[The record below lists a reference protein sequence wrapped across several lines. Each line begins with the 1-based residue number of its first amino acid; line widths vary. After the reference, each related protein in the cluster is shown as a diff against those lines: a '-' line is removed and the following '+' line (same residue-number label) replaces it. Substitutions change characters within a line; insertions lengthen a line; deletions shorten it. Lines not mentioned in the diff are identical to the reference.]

1 MTWSPNA
8 TVTVNGTSF
17 TDKSLAGVQVNYG
30 RTNIWE
36 QPRAGYAV
44 VNILNTT
51 NSDYGFQPRQ
61 EIVITVNN
69 SSGTPVTIFTGKVT
83 QINNR
88 MANVG
93 SVMNVAVQQLTA
105 VSPLAEMSRVVSGA
119 NYAKQYDDVRLNA
132 ILTASGVDIDVVDT
146 PGVYEFQAYN
156 NGYVDTYTL
165 ASKYAQM
172 AFGYIYDTPSGKVGY
187 ANESHRLIDANTN
200 GYFNIPKSYI
210 LGADVNSSKTDV
222 NLLNDVVLS
231 YKANATVTSQDLSS
245 QSSYGLAAGTVSTE
259 LENTTEAQ
267 YQADRYITL
276 RSTPRTN
283 VGQFSIPVDAD
294 FISNTNRNT
303 LLNIYMGKP
312 IQIDN
317 LPMAI
322 KNQTYKGF
330 VEGWN
335 WQIYRNTCQLTLTT
349 TDSTLSI
356 IPTRWQDVSA
366 TLKWSDLDPALQ
378 WSNYE

>member
-61 EIVITVNN
+61 EIVIKVNN

-210 LGADVNSSKTDV
+210 LGADVNSSKTDI

-245 QSSYGLAAGTVSTE
+245 QTSYGLAAGTVSTE

>member
-8 TVTVNGTSF
+8 TVTVNGVSY

-51 NSDYGFQPRQ
+51 NTDYGFQPRQ
-61 EIVITVNN
+61 EIVITVQN
-69 SSGTPVTIFTGKVT
+69 STGTPVTIFTGKVT

-88 MANVG
+88 MARVG
-93 SVMNVAVQQLTA
+93 SVTNVAVQQLTA

-119 NYAKQYDDVRLNA
+119 NYVKQYDDVRLNA

-187 ANESHRLIDANTN
+187 ANESRRSIDATTN

-210 LGADVNSSKTDV
+210 LGSDVNSSKTDV
-222 NLLNDVVLS
+222 NLLNDIVLS
-231 YKANATVTSQDLSS
+231 YKANATVTSQDLGS
-245 QSSYGLAAGTVSTE
+245 QSSYGLAAGTISTE
-259 LENTTEAQ
+259 LENGSEAQ
-267 YQADRYITL
+267 YQADRYIVL

-283 VGQFSIPVDAD
+283 VGQFSIPLDAD
-294 FISNTNRNT
+294 FVSNTNRNT

-312 IQIDN
+312 IQVDN
-317 LPMAI
+317 LPVAI

-356 IPTRWQDVSA
+356 IPPRWQDVSA
-366 TLKWSDLDPALQ
+366 TLKWSDVDPTLQ

>member
-8 TVTVNGTSF
+8 TVTVNGVSY
-17 TDKSLAGVQVNYG
+17 TDKSLAGVQVSYG

-61 EIVITVNN
+61 EIVITVQN
-69 SSGTPVTIFTGKVT
+69 SSGTPVTIFTGKLT

-88 MANVG
+88 MARVG
-93 SVMNVAVQQLTA
+93 STLNVAVQQLTA
-105 VSPLAEMSRVVSGA
+105 VSPLAEMSRIVSGA
-119 NYAKQYDDVRLNA
+119 NYVKQYDDVRLNA
-132 ILTASGVDIDVVDT
+132 ILTASGVDIDVVDS

-187 ANESHRLIDANTN
+187 ANESRRFIDVRDN

-210 LGADVNSSKTDV
+210 LGADVNSSKTDI
-222 NLLNDVVLS
+222 NLLNDIVLS
-231 YKANATVTSQDLSS
+231 YKSNATVTSQDLTS
-245 QSSYGLAAGTVSTE
+245 QSEYGLAAGTVSTE
-259 LENTTEAQ
+259 LEQGTEAQ
-267 YQADRYITL
+267 YQADRYIVL

-283 VGQFSIPVDAD
+283 IGQFSIPLDAD

-312 IQIDN
+312 IQVDN

-322 KNQTYKGF
+322 KNETYKAF

-335 WQIYRNTCQLTLTT
+335 WQIYRNTCQLTVTT

-356 IPTRWQDVSA
+356 IPPRWQDVSA
-366 TLKWSDLDPALQ
+366 TLKWSDVSPTLQ
-378 WSNYE
+378 WSQYD

>member
-61 EIVITVNN
+61 EIVIKVNN

-156 NGYVDTYTL
+156 NGYVDTYT
-165 ASKYAQM
+165 
-172 AFGYIYDTPSGKVGY
+172 D
-187 ANESHRLIDANTN
+187 R
-200 GYFNIPKSYI
+200 KS
-210 LGADVNSSKTDV
+210 
-222 NLLNDVVLS
+222 VV
-231 YKANATVTSQDLSS
+231 
-245 QSSYGLAAGTVSTE
+245 
-259 LENTTEAQ
+259 
-267 YQADRYITL
+267 
-276 RSTPRTN
+276 
-283 VGQFSIPVDAD
+283 
-294 FISNTNRNT
+294 
-303 LLNIYMGKP
+303 
-312 IQIDN
+312 
-317 LPMAI
+317 
-322 KNQTYKGF
+322 
-330 VEGWN
+330 
-335 WQIYRNTCQLTLTT
+335 
-349 TDSTLSI
+349 
-356 IPTRWQDVSA
+356 
-366 TLKWSDLDPALQ
+366 
-378 WSNYE
+378 

>member
-8 TVTVNGTSF
+8 TVTVNGVSY

-61 EIVITVNN
+61 EIVIKVNN

-88 MANVG
+88 MARVG
-93 SVMNVAVQQLTA
+93 SVTSVAVQQLTA
-105 VSPLAEMSRVVSGA
+105 VSSLAEMSRVVSGA
-119 NYAKQYDDVRLNA
+119 NYVKQYDDVRLNA

-156 NGYVDTYTL
+156 NGYVDTYSL
-165 ASKYAQM
+165 AAKYAQM

-187 ANESHRLIDANTN
+187 ANESRRFIDARDN

-210 LGADVNSSKTDV
+210 LGADVSSAKTDV
-222 NLLNDVVLS
+222 NLLNDLVLS
-231 YKANATVTSQDLSS
+231 YKANATVTSQDLTS
-245 QSSYGLAAGTVSTE
+245 QAAFGLAAGTISTE
-259 LENTTEAQ
+259 LENGSEAQ
-267 YQADRYITL
+267 YQADRYIVL

-283 VGQFSIPVDAD
+283 VGQFSIPLDAD
-294 FISNTNRNT
+294 FVSNTNRNT
-303 LLNIYMGKP
+303 LLSMYMGKP

-317 LPMAI
+317 LPIAI

-335 WQIYRNTCQLTLTT
+335 FQIYRNTCQMTLTT
-349 TDSTLSI
+349 TDSTLSV
-356 IPTRWQDVSA
+356 IPTRWQDVQA
-366 TLKWSDLDPALQ
+366 TLKWSDVDPTLQ
-378 WSNYE
+378 WANYE